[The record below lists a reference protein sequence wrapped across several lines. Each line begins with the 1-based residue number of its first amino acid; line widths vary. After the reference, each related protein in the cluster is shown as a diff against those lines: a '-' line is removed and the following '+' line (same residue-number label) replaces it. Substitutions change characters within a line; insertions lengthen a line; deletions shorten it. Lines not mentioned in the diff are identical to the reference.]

1 MWLIKK
7 LTEKEM
13 KCQGMKSKI
22 KRWEK
27 EKRENWKPIK
37 WFKKKKKKC
46 RWKKA
51 IKKRKKNNA
60 IFILYYFV

>member
-37 WFKKKKKKC
+37 WFKKKKKN
-46 RWKKA
+46 A
-51 IKKRKKNNA
+51 DEKRR
-60 IFILYYFV
+60 